1 MRRLI
6 LSSLK
11 AHKGRLALTLVAI
24 TLSVSFVTAS
34 FVLADSLRSVFDD
47 VSTEIYSEVDAEV
60 RSGVGEFDRIE
71 SGERFD
77 QDAIAGLADIEGVEQ
92 IVPSLGA
99 EFTVF
104 SIDDSGET
112 LRPQGPP
119 VLTFSVEGEP
129 TNPAALSSASPF
141 NLITGAPPGPGQV
154 MLDTAQAEVLGRF
167 RSRHPLVQR
176 PSHCRALS
184 SLAKQS
190 RVCHRTSCCLNCP
203 PCSDCWTHRV

>member
-60 RSGVGEFDRIE
+60 RSGVGAFDRIE

-77 QDAIAGLADIEGVEQ
+77 QDAIAGLSDIEGVEQ

-104 SIDDSGET
+104 SIDDTGET
-112 LRPQGPP
+112 LRP
-119 VLTFSVEGEP
+119 
-129 TNPAALSSASPF
+129 
-141 NLITGAPPGPGQV
+141 
-154 MLDTAQAEVLGRF
+154 
-167 RSRHPLVQR
+167 
-176 PSHCRALS
+176 
-184 SLAKQS
+184 
-190 RVCHRTSCCLNCP
+190 
-203 PCSDCWTHRV
+203 